1 MAAKYS
7 RRRARASRRP
17 SPAWSTV
24 PGTDVADGWEHRR
37 WRRKEC
43 SMYIGIG
50 AIIAIL
56 IIIVLVAWVF

>member
-1 MAAKYS
+1 L
-7 RRRARASRRP
+7 
-17 SPAWSTV
+17 STV
-24 PGTDVADGWEHRR
+24 ARTDVGDGREHRR

-56 IIIVLVAWVF
+56 IIIILVAWAF